1 MTDREIAQR
10 AAEELLRAAGI
21 RLVIWVD
28 DQAVA
33 AADATAVGIVEVIRK
48 AKPTVLGRVFE
59 IPLDADPEV
68 RARQVREHVASLEG
82 VQVPAFLAKLHAQR
96 EKLREDRLL
105 PPLDAD
111 QGAAD
116 SHDVFSSEIGPL
128 IGDRLRVMTPE
139 AWDEN
144 WVDIMKA
151 AFEAAGAG
159 SIPGLPHTL
168 VLFDIDLSGSG
179 RGKLVS
185 KRDLGTNPIEFVA
198 ELKRV
203 LLAPFAE
210 KFSEICR
217 AVLDAAH
224 KFAAEQTMAVNVSD
238 LAHSVIVL
246 SHEEGVTEIDT
257 LLRIYDSFFRE
268 EVRRQAAVAEGLD
281 STVEQLRAISKL
293 APAAKRATKYT
304 TWEHQRREMY
314 DNITE
319 VNRLHMPV
327 EVGDIFEFTLPAG
340 QAHGAGGA
348 AGQEAKQEGPEL
360 YVLVAQPCHTVVRGD
375 GRRKL
380 KRATLARVL
389 VAPKQKGSSDD
400 TYDLLL
406 LGENGTSAFV
416 DFSNTI
422 TIPFDVL
429 DLCALR
435 DDGIAA
441 LSMDDGEPAG
451 ILAGWKH
458 RRAEVRKAIDAHV
471 TFVRET
477 FAQLAGEA
485 AEFQVPHEPNGAS
498 PLISTVSMTGAKS
511 ARYNCRRVHR
521 ILMPRAAALLG
532 KYANYVSQDVFGVDL
547 TRDA

>member
-1 MTDREIAQR
+1 
-10 AAEELLRAAGI
+10 
-21 RLVIWVD
+21 
-28 DQAVA
+28 
-33 AADATAVGIVEVIRK
+33 
-48 AKPTVLGRVFE
+48 
-59 IPLDADPEV
+59 
-68 RARQVREHVASLEG
+68 
-82 VQVPAFLAKLHAQR
+82 
-96 EKLREDRLL
+96 
-105 PPLDAD
+105 
-111 QGAAD
+111 
-116 SHDVFSSEIGPL
+116 
-128 IGDRLRVMTPE
+128 MTPE

-179 RGKLVS
+179 RGKLAGRDMAVALRKAVKPGPVLCGLISGTVSSPEERQEWLSSVAIRPDSLVFIS